1 LGLAACRIHCLG
13 DPAEIFGK
21 SGKLAQL
28 MGYRFTTVAGMGAI
42 EIETLRQDVQEGRIS
57 ADRLVDLLA
66 SQQHAMEELLRQL
79 RAAKERI
86 EEFEKKLGSQPTTK
100 LDEPFSLRAEEKR
113 QDARGKKAKPKS
125 KKRRGRFRTKDKI
138 AQAER
143 TEPVYPEGVAQS
155 ACHLSHVRAVW
166 RLEDGRAVL
175 VAYEIYRGPN
185 SRYGKIPGV
194 LGRSEFGLEIVTE
207 IAYLVYIVGVSFDK
221 ACVLLHF
228 FQKLKLTKSQ
238 VDVLLNQLARHW
250 ERQFDVLCTLLANS
264 LVVHADETSWS
275 LHSVWALLSEQ
286 ARVLL
291 FGVHKD
297 AETLRKILDPLV
309 FAGLLVS
316 DDAAVYGNFS
326 AAQKCWAHLLRK
338 AIKLTLQD
346 PQRADYRSFA
356 DGLLAIYRAACGI
369 QRDQRYSDAG
379 RAAKVGMLD
388 DKVLFLCGEM
398 PIEDLLSAAGLD
410 HDFGLLV
417 QEVVRVMMHQEL
429 FTFVTAP
436 PVQQPNGTTK
446 PVSGTN
452 NEAERTL
459 RGAAQARATG
469 RTNKT
474 DKGARRQTVLSS
486 VLESLRLYLPTF
498 TLGSVMNELKHWWVH
513 GRSCFEKLLKKLKLK
528 PHPSATPILDQI
540 FPGPTP
546 SPTPT
551 G

>member
-1 LGLAACRIHCLG
+1 
-13 DPAEIFGK
+13 
-21 SGKLAQL
+21 
-28 MGYRFTTVAGMGAI
+28 MVAGMDAI
-42 EIETLRQDVQEGRIS
+42 AIETLRQDVQDGRIG
-57 ADRLVDLLA
+57 ADRLVDVIA
-66 SQQHAMEELLRQL
+66 SQQRTMEDLLQQL
-79 RAAKERI
+79 RAAKERL
-86 EEFEKKLGSQPTTK
+86 EELEKKLGSPPTPK

-113 QDARGKKAKPKS
+113 QNARGKKAKAKA
-125 KKRRGRFRTKDKI
+125 KKRRGRVRTQDKI
-138 AQAER
+138 VQAER
-143 TEPVYPEGVAQS
+143 REAVYPEDVAPS
-155 ACHLSHVRAVW
+155 ACQLSHVRPVW
-166 RLEDGRAVL
+166 RLEEGRAVL

-185 SRYGKIPGV
+185 SRYGQIPGV

-221 ACVLLHF
+221 ACALLHF

-238 VDVLLNQLARHW
+238 VDRLLNQLARHW

-275 LHSVWALLSEQ
+275 INSVWALLSEQ

-309 FAGLLVS
+309 FAGILIS
-316 DDAAVYGNFS
+316 DDAAVYGNFN

-346 PQRADYRSFA
+346 PQRADYRRFA
-356 DGLLAIYRAACGI
+356 DGLLAIYREACGL
-369 QRDQRYSDAG
+369 QRDQRYGDAG
-379 RAAKVGMLD
+379 RAAKVALLE

-398 PIEDLLSAAGLD
+398 AIEDLLSAAGLD

-417 QEVVRVMMHQEL
+417 QEVMRVMLHQEL

-446 PVSGTN
+446 LVSGTN
-452 NEAERTL
+452 NEAERSL
-459 RGAAQARATG
+459 RGAAQARDTG

-474 DKGARRQTVLSS
+474 AKGTRRQTVLTS
-486 VLESLRLYLPTF
+486 VLESLRLYLPTY
-498 TLGSVMNELKHWWVH
+498 TLDSVMDELKQWWVH
-513 GRSCFEKLLKKLKLK
+513 GRSCFEKLLNQLKLKLQ
-528 PHPSATPILDQI
+528 PSATPILDQI
-540 FPGPTP
+540 FPRPTP
-546 SPTPT
+546 SLTPT